1 MTALT
6 PDRRA
11 NSDRIVETLHR
22 RYLAGLR
29 RAHLRATVAGDTE
42 RADALADAI
51 RAQEELLTAS
61 PPIPTQRVPDHP
73 GDDLM
78 QALLRDALPNT
89 ATNGTAAWVESSR
102 GAAPDMDGAS

>member
-6 PDRRA
+6 PGRRA
-11 NSDRIVETLHR
+11 NSDRVVETLHR
-22 RYLAGLR
+22 RYLVGLR

-61 PPIPTQRVPDHP
+61 PPIPAQRVPAHP
-73 GDDLM
+73 GDDLDTRVDEWRHT
-78 QALLRDALPNT
+78 L
-89 ATNGTAAWVESSR
+89 
-102 GAAPDMDGAS
+102 DMDGAS